1 MRLVLISPAFV
12 MNDRR
17 IGAQWKSVM
26 TERLLAWALY
36 GSLMMLPAGAVCAQ
50 SYPVKP
56 IRIVTAEPGGGH
68 DLAAR
73 LIAHELTPGLG
84 QQVIVENRS
93 GAIFAG
99 DIVGKAPPDG
109 YTLLAFGSSLWL
121 LPFMKSSVPYDA
133 VRDFAPV
140 ILATNAP
147 ILVVIHPSLPVKS
160 VRELIALAKARPGD
174 INYASGASG
183 ASSHLAVELFK
194 SMAGVN
200 LVRIPYRGNGP
211 ALTAVISGQVQLI
224 FPTAG
229 SAAPHLKS
237 GRLRALAVASAQPTP
252 LFPGLPTV
260 AAAGLPGY
268 ESSSIVGVFAPAKTP
283 AVIINRL
290 NAEIQHALDNPETK
304 KRFFDSGVETIGG
317 PPAQLAAAVKSEM
330 TILGKLI
337 RDSGIRAD

>member
-1 MRLVLISPAFV
+1 
-12 MNDRR
+12 
-17 IGAQWKSVM
+17 
-26 TERLLAWALY
+26 
-36 GSLMMLPAGAVCAQ
+36 MLPFGTACAQ
-50 SYPVKP
+50 GYPVKP

-68 DLAAR
+68 DLTAR
-73 LIAHELTPGLG
+73 LIAQGITSALG

-99 DIVGKAPPDG
+99 EIVSKAPPDG

-133 VRDFAPV
+133 VRDFSPI

-147 ILVVIHPSLPVKS
+147 ILVVVHPALPVKS
-160 VRELIALAKARPGD
+160 VKALIALARARPGD
-174 INYASGASG
+174 IDYASGATG

-194 SMAGVN
+194 ATAGVN

-211 ALTAVISGQVQLI
+211 ALTAVIGGQVQLI

-237 GRLRALAVASAQPTP
+237 GRLRALAVTSAQPTA

-260 AAAGLPGY
+260 ASAGLPGY
-268 ESSSIVGVFAPAKTP
+268 EASSIVGVFAPAKTP
-283 AVIINRL
+283 AAIINRL
-290 NAEIQHALDNPETK
+290 NTEIQRVLSDPATK
-304 KRFFDSGVETIGG
+304 KRFFDSGVETLGG
-317 PPAQLAAAVKSEM
+317 SPEQLAAAVKAE
-330 TILGKLI
+330 TAVLGKLI
-337 RDSGIRAD
+337 KDAEIHAD

>member
-1 MRLVLISPAFV
+1 
-12 MNDRR
+12 
-17 IGAQWKSVM
+17 M
-26 TERLLAWALY
+26 TQRLLASALC
-36 GSLMMLPAGAVCAQ
+36 GSLLMLPFGTACAQ
-50 SYPVKP
+50 GYPVKP

-68 DLAAR
+68 DLTAR
-73 LIAHELTPGLG
+73 LIAQGITSALG

-99 DIVGKAPPDG
+99 EIVSKAPPDG

-133 VRDFAPV
+133 VRDFSPI

-147 ILVVIHPSLPVKS
+147 ILVVVHPALPVKS
-160 VRELIALAKARPGD
+160 VKALIALARARPGD
-174 INYASGASG
+174 IDYASGATG

-194 SMAGVN
+194 ATAGVN

-211 ALTAVISGQVQLI
+211 ALTAVIGGQVQLI

-237 GRLRALAVASAQPTP
+237 GRLRALAVTSAQPTA

-260 AAAGLPGY
+260 ASAGLPGY
-268 ESSSIVGVFAPAKTP
+268 EASSIVGVFAPAKTP
-283 AVIINRL
+283 AAIINRL
-290 NAEIQHALDNPETK
+290 NTEIQRVLSDPATK
-304 KRFFDSGVETIGG
+304 KRFFDSGVETLGG
-317 PPAQLAAAVKSEM
+317 SPEQLAAAVKAE
-330 TILGKLI
+330 TAVLGKLI
-337 RDSGIRAD
+337 KDAEIHAD

>member
-1 MRLVLISPAFV
+1 MTKKFLAPVLCGGLTILSA
-12 MNDRR
+12 
-17 IGAQWKSVM
+17 AS
-26 TERLLAWALY
+26 
-36 GSLMMLPAGAVCAQ
+36 VCAQ

-56 IRIVTAEPGGGH
+56 VRIVTAEPGGGH

-73 LIAHELTPGLG
+73 MVAQGLTTGLG
-84 QQVIVENRS
+84 QQVIVENKS

-99 DIVGKAPPDG
+99 EAVGKAAADG

-121 LPFMKSSVPYDA
+121 LPFMRSSVPYDA
-133 VRDFAPV
+133 VRDFAPIIV
-140 ILATNAP
+140 ATDAP

-160 VRELIALAKARPGD
+160 VKDLIALAKARPGEID
-174 INYASGASG
+174 YASGASG

-211 ALTAVISGQVQLI
+211 ALTAVMSGQVQLI

-237 GRLRALAVASAQPTP
+237 GRLRVLAVASEKPSA
-252 LFPGLPTV
+252 LFPGLLTV

-268 ESSSIVGVFAPAKTP
+268 EASSIVGIFAPAKTP
-283 AVIINRL
+283 AAIISRL
-290 NAEIQHALDNPETK
+290 NAEIQLALNKPETR
-304 KRFFDSGVETIGG
+304 KRFFDAGVETIGG
-317 PPAQLAAAVKSEM
+317 TPEQLAAAVKTEM
-330 TILGKLI
+330 TVLGKLI
-337 RDSGIRAD
+337 KDVGIRVD

>member
-1 MRLVLISPAFV
+1 M
-12 MNDRR
+12 
-17 IGAQWKSVM
+17 
-26 TERLLAWALY
+26 AL
-36 GSLMMLPAGAVCAQ
+36 SAGAACAQ

-73 LIAHELTPGLG
+73 LIAQGITPALG

-99 DIVGKAPPDG
+99 EIVGMAPPDG

-121 LPFMKSSVPYDA
+121 LPFMKSNVPYDA

-174 INYASGASG
+174 IDYASGASG

-194 SMAGVN
+194 SMAHVD

-211 ALTAVISGQVQLI
+211 ALTTVIGGQVQLI

-229 SAAPHLKS
+229 STAPHLKS
-237 GRLRALAVASAQPTP
+237 GRLRALAVASAQPTT
-252 LFPGLPTV
+252 LFPRLPTV

-268 ESSSIVGVFAPAKTP
+268 EASSIVGVFVPARTP
-283 AVIINRL
+283 AAIVNRL
-290 NAEIQHALDNPETK
+290 NAEILQALDKPETK
-304 KRFFDSGVETIGG
+304 QRFFESGVETSGG
-317 PPAQLAAAVKSEM
+317 SPQQLAAAVKSEM
-330 TILGKLI
+330 AILGKLI
-337 RDSGIRAD
+337 KDSGIRAE